1 MGDVPRGRPVVV
13 DGQELVAVSGEDFAR
28 LLATRRQ
35 VGGQSARMR
44 ALLGTVEEL
53 LRVLADVDTALAE
66 VGAAH
71 ACAGSGCAV
80 CTVVGGV
87 ADRVRVARE
96 AGGRRLGRR
105 ASE

>member
-1 MGDVPRGRPVVV
+1 MI
-13 DGQELVAVSGEDFAR
+13 DGQELVAVSGEEFAR

-35 VGGQSARMR
+35 VGGQSARVR

-53 LRVLADVDTALAE
+53 LRVLDGVGTALAE
-66 VGAAH
+66 LGAAH

-80 CTVVGGV
+80 CAVVDGV
-87 ADRVRVARE
+87 TERVRVARE

-105 ASE
+105 ASDQAR